1 MVFLIVFHQFYLFN
15 CEFVGNTIPT
25 GQVVHVCICV
35 SVVQSLERVAFGC
48 PLEVQLAPPLEGG
61 GQVQVL
67 DLD

>member
-1 MVFLIVFHQFYLFN
+1 MFLIVFDQIYLFK
-15 CEFVGNTIPT
+15 CEGVGKTIPT

-35 SVVQSLERVAFGC
+35 SVVESLERVAFGS

-67 DLD
+67 DLV